1 MPLQMAVHCKSKL
14 NKKNMALKA
23 KLNFGVENEQPEWY
37 THQKH
42 YENESNN

>member
-1 MPLQMAVHCKSKL
+1 
-14 NKKNMALKA
+14 LKA

-42 YENESNN
+42 YENESNNWRPIIFSVNTSGYDV